1 MSVLKYGVCC
11 LFDGS
16 GKKAPNY
23 EGFVNLEAICL
34 LGTTGCFIFGMACF
48 SVGLEMISRI
58 FLDLH

>member
-1 MSVLKYGVCC
+1 MCC
-11 LFDGS
+11 LSDGS

-23 EGFVNLEAICL
+23 EGFVNLGAICL

-58 FLDLH
+58 FLDLY